1 MPQLSRPDG
10 ARIHWDQ
17 RGEGPALH
25 VSHSIVT
32 ATPSTFDA
40 LLTDLAGDHR
50 VVTWDP
56 RGAGRSTHDRPY
68 DLETDV
74 GDLIALIEEV
84 GERTVTISIGG
95 PVPPALVVAERRP
108 EPVAAVVVVGAVG
121 LAPSTD
127 TDPESM
133 IDSESVTA
141 AILQMARTD
150 PRGLRRAGI
159 ALTNPQLDDAGV
171 RARLE
176 AQLAYCPVEPWVER
190 TESLVRYLSDA
201 ASGTCAAL
209 GDRLWLVH
217 WEDAV
222 SPGRPMTRMR
232 ALFPDVHIVE
242 VEDGPIT
249 RPDLTAAVIREV
261 TATLRPR

>member
-84 GERTVTISIGG
+84 GERTVTISVGG
-95 PVPPALVVAERRP
+95 PVPPALVVAELRP
-108 EPVAAVVVVGAVG
+108 ELVAAVVVVGAVG

-127 TDPESM
+127 TDAES
-133 IDSESVTA
+133 ILDSESVTA

-159 ALTNPQLDDAGV
+159 ALTNPHGV
-171 RARLE
+171 RARVE
-176 AQLAYCPVEPWVER
+176 AQLAYCPVESWVER
-190 TESLVRYLSDA
+190 TESSLRYLSDD
-201 ASGTCAAL
+201 ASGACTAL

-217 WEDAV
+217 WEDRV

-232 ALFPDVHIVE
+232 ALFPDAHLVE
-242 VEDGPIT
+242 VDDGPIS